1 MGGGSYNDT
10 PDTVEVK
17 SQSTVPMWGTFHLPQ
32 KVKTFRGPVIR
43 VFLPNQQKIENFTYY
58 YKNKEVSLE
67 SDKLYKTNL
76 YITGNF

>member
-32 KVKTFRGPVIR
+32 KAKAFRGPR
-43 VFLPNQQKIENFTYY
+43 DPCVFA
-58 YKNKEVSLE
+58 
-67 SDKLYKTNL
+67 
-76 YITGNF
+76 